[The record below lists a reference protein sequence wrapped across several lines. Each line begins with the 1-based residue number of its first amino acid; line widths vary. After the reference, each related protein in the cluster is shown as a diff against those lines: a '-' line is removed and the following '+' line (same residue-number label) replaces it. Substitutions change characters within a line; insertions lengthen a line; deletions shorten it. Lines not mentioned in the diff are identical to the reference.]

1 MDKKQII
8 DRLTGTI
15 PSYPPAT
22 HYIRRSERKRQGVKY
37 VLTIPLWRDGCR
49 KSRYIGTFK
58 TLEEAQQA
66 REFTFK
72 MAEELQDVSLKS
84 PRTTSLTKET

>member
-1 MDKKQII
+1 MNKTQII
-8 DRLTGTI
+8 DRLKGTI
-15 PSYPPAT
+15 SSYPPAT
-22 HYIRRSERKRQGVKY
+22 HYIRRSERKRQDAKY

-49 KSRYIGTFK
+49 KSRYIGTFN

-84 PRTTSLTKET
+84 PRTSTLTKEI